1 MESVQTADV
10 TFRDIWRAKKR
21 IATIATKTP
30 LLFSQPL
37 SDRMGSHVYIKL
49 ENMQP
54 TGAFKLRGAANKMLS
69 LTEEERKKGVATFST
84 GNHGIAVAY
93 VAGKNNIPATVC
105 ISKRVPQEKVKKLK
119 ELGAHVE
126 IVGDNQDDAEQYCY
140 ELEKQSGI
148 TVVKPFDD
156 PEVIAG
162 QGTIGLEI
170 LEDCPEIDQA
180 IIPLS
185 GGGLLA
191 GISLALKTTDPQINI
206 TGVSMEQGAVMH
218 ESLKHGKPI
227 VLKEA
232 DTLADSLLGGLGPD
246 NRYTFSMVKQ
256 LMDESVLVSED
267 SIAKGIMFMLEY
279 HKMAIEGAAG
289 AGIGW
294 LLGEESNKYKNI
306 VLVISGNNV
315 DHDTIRSL
323 TGKY

>member
-1 MESVQTADV
+1 MESVQTAGV

-21 IATIATKTP
+21 ITSVVEKTP
-30 LLFSQPL
+30 LLYSQPL
-37 SDRMGSHVYIKL
+37 SDKAGTNVYLKL

-69 LTEEERKKGVATFST
+69 LSEEARKKGVATFST
-84 GNHGIAVAY
+84 GNHGIAVAH
-93 VAGKNNIPATVC
+93 VAGLNNIPATVC
-105 ISKRVPQEKVKKLK
+105 ISRRVPQEKVKKLK
-119 ELGAHVE
+119 RLGAHVE
-126 IVGDNQDDAEQYCY
+126 IVGENQDDAEQYCY

-170 LEDCPEIDQA
+170 LEECPEVDQA

-191 GISLALKTTDPQINI
+191 GISLALKSVDSKIDI
-206 TGVSMEQGAVMH
+206 TGVSMEKGAVMH
-218 ESLKHGKPI
+218 ESLKRGKPV
-227 VLKEA
+227 VLKES

-246 NRYTFSMVKQ
+246 NRYTFPVVQQ
-256 LMDESVLVSED
+256 LMDKSVLVSEE

-294 LLGEESNKYKNI
+294 LLGEETSRHKHI
-306 VLVISGNNV
+306 VIVISGNNV

-323 TGKY
+323 ADKY

>member
-1 MESVQTADV
+1 MQVAGVTIRDV
-10 TFRDIWRAKKR
+10 WRAQKR
-21 IATIATKTP
+21 IASIVSKTP
-30 LLFSQPL
+30 LLFSQHL
-37 SDRMGSHVYIKL
+37 SDRLEANVYLKL

-54 TGAFKLRGAANKMLS
+54 TGAFKLRGAANKILS
-69 LTEEERKKGVATFST
+69 LTREEKNKGVATFST
-84 GNHGIAVAY
+84 GNHGIAVAH
-93 VAGKNNIPATVC
+93 VAKAANIPATVC
-105 ISKRVPQEKVKKLK
+105 ISRRVPQEKVKKLK
-119 ELGAHVE
+119 RLGAHVE

-140 ELEKQSGI
+140 ELEKQSGV
-148 TVVKPFDD
+148 TVIKPFDD

-162 QGTIGLEI
+162 QGTIALEL
-170 LEDCPEIDQA
+170 LEECPEIDQA
-180 IIPLS
+180 VIPLS

-191 GISLALKTTDPQINI
+191 GISLALKSTDATINI
-206 TGVSMEQGAVMH
+206 TGVSMEKGAVMH
-218 ESLKHGKPI
+218 ESLKHGRPI
-227 VLKEA
+227 VLKES

-256 LMDESVLVSED
+256 LMDKSVLVSED

-294 LLGEESNKYKNI
+294 LLGEESSKYKNI

>member
-1 MESVQTADV
+1 MQVAGVTIRDV
-10 TFRDIWRAKKR
+10 WRAQKR
-21 IATIATKTP
+21 IGSIVSKTP
-30 LLFSQPL
+30 LLFSQHL
-37 SDRMGSHVYIKL
+37 SDRLEANVYLKL

-54 TGAFKLRGAANKMLS
+54 TGAFKLRGAANKILS
-69 LTEEERKKGVATFST
+69 LTKDEKDKGVATFST
-84 GNHGIAVAY
+84 GNHGIAVAH
-93 VAGKNNIPATVC
+93 VAKAANIPATVC
-105 ISKRVPQEKVKKLK
+105 ISRRVPQEKVKKLK
-119 ELGAHVE
+119 RLGAHVE

-140 ELEKQSGI
+140 ELENQSGV
-148 TVVKPFDD
+148 TVIKPFDD

-162 QGTIGLEI
+162 QGTIALEL
-170 LEDCPEIDQA
+170 LEECPEIDQA
-180 IIPLS
+180 VIPLS

-191 GISLALKTTDPQINI
+191 GISLALKSTDATINI
-206 TGVSMEQGAVMH
+206 TGVSMEKGAVMH
-218 ESLKHGKPI
+218 ESLKHGRPI
-227 VLKEA
+227 VLKES

-256 LMDESVLVSED
+256 LMDKSVLVSEN

-294 LLGEESNKYKNI
+294 LLGEESSKYKNI